1 MSSPRETL
9 NYGRPVP
16 SHQGK
21 HKFQVLVWDKE
32 KKKNVVV
39 HFGHRDYEDFTQ
51 HKDPDR
57 RENYLSRSAGI
68 RDGKGRLTKDN
79 PASANY
85 WSRRYL
91 WDSKE
96 KYLDVNPPAGET
108 RTSARSPRASARSP
122 RASARSPRASA
133 RASARKI

>member
-1 MSSPRETL
+1 MSSPRRRPDHDRL
-9 NYGRPVP
+9 DYGRPVP

-51 HKDPDR
+51 HRDPGR

-79 PASANY
+79 PSSANY

-96 KYLDVNPPAGET
+96 RYLNVNPPV
-108 RTSARSPRASARSP
+108 SARSPRSPRSPQSPRSP
-122 RASARSPRASA
+122 RSPR
-133 RASARKI
+133 KIKY